1 MFYQITICDHC
12 GGNPKENET
21 LNQENVPIV
30 DQNST
35 NATAVAN
42 EQNYVPMTNET
53 TNLVDDELQHH
64 QQQLEQ
70 QQQQQQQQLPQQN
83 FVDHSGGVMGG
94 GDSAKVVI
102 GRADFG
108 SGYLGPN
115 HAARPLPEVRTS

>member
-21 LNQENVPIV
+21 LNQENVPPIV

-53 TNLVDDELQHH
+53 TNLVDDDLQHH
-64 QQQLEQ
+64 QQHLE